1 MPGYL
6 RERDLETVLSLSLW
20 SRVVQVQE
28 GEEPGPEQSRACLP
42 LLGKPLTA
50 SLKSMGCKSLGAP
63 LAAFSGNDKSG
74 RGTRPSRAG
83 VSRKLS
89 TVSV

>member
-6 RERDLETVLSLSLW
+6 RERDLEMVLSLSLW

-42 LLGKPLTA
+42 LLTA
-50 SLKSMGCKSLGAP
+50 SLKSMGCRSLGAP
-63 LAAFSGNDKSG
+63 WQPSVGMTSLARVQGLLG
-74 RGTRPSRAG
+74 RVWAG
-83 VSRKLS
+83 SCLQ
-89 TVSV
+89 SVCREA